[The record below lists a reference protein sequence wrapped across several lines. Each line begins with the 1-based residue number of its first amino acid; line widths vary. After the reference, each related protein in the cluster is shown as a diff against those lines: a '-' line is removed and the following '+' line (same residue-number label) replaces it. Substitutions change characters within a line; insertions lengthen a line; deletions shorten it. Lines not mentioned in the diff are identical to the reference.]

1 MSPVSARLALSLTL
15 AMMSAQPGPMA
26 MTALPV
32 TLPDLSSSAA
42 RVFRGVC
49 LSSEVGA
56 TEFAGARIATTTYTF
71 EVREYLKGGGG
82 KTVTFRQVGTP
93 SGGPRDLGRAAG
105 LPVYTPG
112 LEYVIFLLPESKA
125 RLTSPAGAS
134 RGAFLVAGEDVIVPD
149 ELTGLFPSAAPQG
162 RGATTAA
169 GGGRVPYRTVRE
181 SILKTL
187 AGDPPAR
194 R

>member
-1 MSPVSARLALSLTL
+1 MSTVSARLALSLTL
-15 AMMSAQPGPMA
+15 AMVSAQPGPMA

-32 TLPDLSSSAA
+32 TLPDLSGSAA

-49 LSSEVGA
+49 LSAEVG
-56 TEFAGARIATTTYTF
+56 TVEYAGARIAATTYTF
-71 EVREYLKGGGG
+71 EIREYLKGGGG

-93 SGGPRDLGRAAG
+93 GGGPRDLGRAAG

-134 RGAFLVAGEDVIVPD
+134 RGAFLVAGEDVIVPE
-149 ELTGLFPSAAPQG
+149 ELTGLFPSAPQG
-162 RGATTAA
+162 RDATTSA

-187 AGDPPAR
+187 AGAPPAR

>member
-1 MSPVSARLALSLTL
+1 
-15 AMMSAQPGPMA
+15 MA
-26 MTALPV
+26 MTVLPV
-32 TLPDLSSSAA
+32 TLPDLTGSAD

-49 LSSEVGA
+49 LSAEVGTA
-56 TEFAGARIATTTYTF
+56 EFPGARIATTTYTF

-93 SGGPRDLGRAAG
+93 RGGPADLGRAAG

-125 RLTSPAGAS
+125 RLTSPAGAR
-134 RGAFLVAGEDVIVPD
+134 RGAFLVSGEDVIVPD
-149 ELTGLFPSAAPQG
+149 DIAGLSPSAAPRG
-162 RGATTAA
+162 RDTSAGA
-169 GGGRVPYRTVRE
+169 GGDRVPYRTVRD

-187 AGDPPAR
+187 AGAPPAR